1 MRILGARDQ
10 IRYDKRSGNKLTKGV
25 EDVPSIEV
33 ILFLVVALLA
43 GGLTMGGVTLVY
55 FLDKWRK
62 EPQPRPVSVG
72 REVSPFDRAA

>member
-1 MRILGARDQ
+1 
-10 IRYDKRSGNKLTKGV
+10 V

-43 GGLTMGGVTLVY
+43 GGLTMGGITLVY

-62 EPQPRPVSVG
+62 EPQPVRAE
-72 REVSPFDRAA
+72 REVSPFERAA